1 MFPSK
6 IEEDYISTDEYMSN
20 KSTAAK
26 RLSPPV
32 ISATDHSQRIGKLL
46 PYISS
51 MQQRRVSEKEYLLYN
66 GNRGNT
72 IRSSLVSSFS

>member
-51 MQQRRVSEKEYLLYN
+51 MVSVLFFQWKITVL
-66 GNRGNT
+66 
-72 IRSSLVSSFS
+72 